1 MILKKNYFWVT
12 LIEKTTDIVV
22 RPLVAKLPN
31 KTCTV
36 LGYSS
41 QSTAALIQPNHAI
54 CWTCTTKEKQPQI
67 HHPFSVHIL
76 LTLDHNHGCHCD
88 QSTDTQEIWTL
99 YTTNI
104 WERDILFWQWERYIY
119 IYIYGTL
126 ESCITSR
133 SMMTSL
139 QTTKNETQGSLAN
152 T

>member
-1 MILKKNYFWVT
+1 MILKKNYLRVT
-12 LIEKTTDIVV
+12 LLEKTTDIVV
-22 RPLVAKLPN
+22 RPSVAKLPN
-31 KTCTV
+31 TKHV
-36 LGYSS
+36 IGYSS
-41 QSTAALIQPNHAI
+41 QSTAVLIQPNHAI
-54 CWTCTTKEKQPQI
+54 YWTCTTKEKQPQI

-76 LTLDHNHGCHCD
+76 QTLDHNHGCHCD
-88 QSTDTQEIWTL
+88 QSTDTQEDWTL
-99 YTTNI
+99 YTTNV
-104 WERDILFWQWERYIY
+104 WQRDILFWQ